1 MALLD
6 LIGIHK
12 AYETR
17 KILSNVDFSLHEG
30 ERIALIGKNGGGK
43 STLMKIVC
51 GTLEADEGR
60 RILQKNIKVGMLDQ
74 TPKFKEGMRVK
85 EAIEEELKELKS
97 ISEGNGWTKGWSF
110 GTGQGTSS
118 GESKQYGGGIGGK
131 IGAEVLGT
139 GGDIGANIQGNYA
152 YSNNQSQ
159 NTNEST
165 SENTGA
171 NTSKSETTS
180 TSGSR
185 NVIVWPK
192 YDENGKLEKLYLYI
206 LTGDYKNI
214 ASEFRAD

>member
-1 MALLD
+1 MAAAQAKKLEAEADNLNQD
-6 LIGIHK
+6 TK
-12 AYETR
+12 AKEKQTL
-17 KILSNVDFSLHEG
+17 KLAEEITLAQQEIIKTKG
-30 ERIALIGKNGGGK
+30 EIALQGW
-43 STLMKIVC
+43 SQRQLMTIS
-51 GTLEADEGR
+51 DS
-60 RILQKNIKVGMLDQ
+60 
-74 TPKFKEGMRVK
+74 
-85 EAIEEELKELKS
+85 ELKS

-139 GGDIGANIQGNYA
+139 GGDIAANIQGNYG
-152 YSNNQSQ
+152 YSKNQSQ
-159 NTNEST
+159 NTNENK
-165 SENTGA
+165 SENSGA